1 MFGARHIIPG
11 SPEESDSF
19 LALVADARQLI
30 FLFRRRRAL
39 INLRLFGYPLKITTG
54 AHVSKVI
61 IITTLHSSTTT
72 MSSDGDIKT
81 HRGNCH
87 CGAFVYEAKLPEITS
102 YTECNC
108 SICRKK
114 GYAYLIPNELHV
126 VKGNIDNLATYTFN
140 DGGFA
145 HRFCPSCGTAVLA
158 SSRQRTI
165 INARTL
171 QNLDLSTLTVKP
183 FDGKALGP
191 PYEPAVYKG
200 PEPAVAEGGKIY
212 HGSCHCGRVTL
223 AARVDKPLEQRDI
236 TVDEERICECNCSA
250 CSRGA
255 YIWIY
260 TRMEDTVI
268 EGEENLDYL
277 LFNTKLTR
285 KGFCRHCGVH
295 VCNAPIPLTDAEEEA
310 LEGSARGWREK
321 TKVLR
326 PITLR
331 VLDDFDFKTVET
343 RKLDGWN
350 FIKPLYVN
358 P

>member
-1 MFGARHIIPG
+1 
-11 SPEESDSF
+11 
-19 LALVADARQLI
+19 
-30 FLFRRRRAL
+30 
-39 INLRLFGYPLKITTG
+39 
-54 AHVSKVI
+54 
-61 IITTLHSSTTT
+61 
-72 MSSDGDIKT
+72 MSSDGDLKT
-81 HRGNCH
+81 YRGNCH

-114 GYAYLIPNELHV
+114 GYAYLIPNQLDI
-126 VKGNIDNLATYTFN
+126 VKGSIDDLATYTFN
-140 DGGFA
+140 EGGFV
-145 HRFCPSCGTAVLA
+145 HRFCRKCGTAVLG
-158 SSRQRTI
+158 SSPQRTI
-165 INARTL
+165 INARAL
-171 QNLDLSTLTVKP
+171 QNLDLSSLDVKP
-183 FDGKALGP
+183 FDGKSLGP
-191 PYEPAVYKG
+191 PYDPAVYKG
-200 PEPAVAEGGKIY
+200 PELPVKEGGKIY

-223 AARVDKPLEQRDI
+223 AVRVDKPLEQRDI

-260 TRMEDTVI
+260 SRMEDTVI
-268 EGEENLDYL
+268 EGEENLDHL
-277 LFNTKLTR
+277 SFNTNITR
-285 KGFCRHCGVH
+285 KTFCRHCGVH
-295 VCNAPIPLTDAEEEA
+295 ICNTRTPLSDAEEEA
-310 LEGSARGWREK
+310 LDDNVKVWWER
-321 TKVLR
+321 TKDLR